1 MITELS
7 ERPPGDDDEDLEVV
21 LMTPAELDQLIAS
34 GDEHL
39 DGKSVTAWFRAKQVL
54 GI

>member
-1 MITELS
+1 
-7 ERPPGDDDEDLEVV
+7 
-21 LMTPAELDQLIAS
+21 MTPAELDQLIAS
-34 GDEHL
+34 GDST